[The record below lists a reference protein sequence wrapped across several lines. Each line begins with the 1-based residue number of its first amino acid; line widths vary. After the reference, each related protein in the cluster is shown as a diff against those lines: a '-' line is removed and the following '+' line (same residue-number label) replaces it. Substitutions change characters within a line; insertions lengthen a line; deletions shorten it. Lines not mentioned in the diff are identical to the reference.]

1 MTWEEWIE
9 RLLERLHRYRQQQ
22 RKVDLTILMG
32 RIDPTTGQPRV
43 EVREHGL

>member
-9 RLLERLHRYRQQQ
+9 RLLQ
-22 RKVDLTILMG
+22 KIFDLKDKKADIVILLG
-32 RIDPTTGQPRV
+32 RPDPKTGQPRV